1 METTT
6 HTVPQEILY
15 RYLAKKA
22 IQDLRNREEI
32 DIELISYLN
41 TFPLINYCR
50 SEIGD
55 GDKGWLK
62 EIASSKEKSLT
73 LRQFALSLIR
83 QLKDD
88 NDVKD
93 FLYNLWKTSA
103 EYEIKIDVL
112 WNLLTYDDLSK
123 ELYNDIRQNF
133 TVAEWDK
140 WLPLI
145 VEKLGGEDK
154 EKVQVKELMNKFFDL

>member
-1 METTT
+1 META
-6 HTVPQEILY
+6 VPQEILY

-22 IQDLRNREEI
+22 VQDLRNGE
-32 DIELISYLN
+32 DIEIEIICYLN
-41 TFPLINYCR
+41 TSPLINYCR
-50 SEIGD
+50 SEIKG
-55 GDKGWLK
+55 GDKEWLK
-62 EIASSKEKSLT
+62 KLASSKDKHLI
-73 LRQFALSLIR
+73 LRQFALNLIR
-83 QLKDD
+83 QLKDYA
-88 NDVKD
+88 DVKD
-93 FLYNLWKTSA
+93 FLYDLWKNSA
-103 EYEIKIDVL
+103 EYEIKIEVL

-154 EKVQVKELMNKFFDL
+154 EKGQVKELMNKFFDL

>member
-1 METTT
+1 MET
-6 HTVPQEILY
+6 TVPQEILY

-22 IQDLRNREEI
+22 VQDLRNREDI
-32 DIELISYLN
+32 DIEMICYLN
-41 TFPLINYCR
+41 TSPLINYCR
-50 SEIGD
+50 SEIMD
-55 GDKGWLK
+55 GDKEWLK
-62 EIASSKEKSLT
+62 DIASSKEKPLI

-83 QLKDD
+83 QLKDHS
-88 NDVKD
+88 DVKD

-103 EYEIKIDVL
+103 EYEIKIEVL
-112 WNLLTYDDLSK
+112 WNLLIYDDLSK
-123 ELYNDIRQNF
+123 ELFNDIRQNF

-154 EKVQVKELMNKFFDL
+154 EKGQVKELMNKFFDL

>member
-1 METTT
+1 MET
-6 HTVPQEILY
+6 TVPQEILY

-22 IQDLRNREEI
+22 VQDLRNREDI
-32 DIELISYLN
+32 DIEMICYLN
-41 TFPLINYCR
+41 TSPLINYCR
-50 SEIGD
+50 LEIKG
-55 GDKGWLK
+55 GDKEWLK
-62 EIASSKEKSLT
+62 EIAASKEKPLV

-83 QLKDD
+83 QLKDQ

-103 EYEIKIDVL
+103 EYEIKIEVL

-154 EKVQVKELMNKFFDL
+154 EKGQVKELMNKFFDL

>member
-1 METTT
+1 METTI

-41 TFPLINYCR
+41 TFPLISYCR

-55 GDKGWLK
+55 GDKGLLK
-62 EIASSKEKSLT
+62 EIASSKEKSLI

-83 QLKDD
+83 QLKDH

-103 EYEIKIDVL
+103 EYEIKIEVL
-112 WNLLTYDDLSK
+112 WNLLIYDDLSK

>member
-1 METTT
+1 MET
-6 HTVPQEILY
+6 TVPQEILY

-22 IQDLRNREEI
+22 VQDLRNREDI
-32 DIELISYLN
+32 DIEMICYLN
-41 TFPLINYCR
+41 TSPLINYCR
-50 SEIGD
+50 SEIMD
-55 GDKGWLK
+55 GDKEWLK
-62 EIASSKEKSLT
+62 DIASSKEKPLI

-83 QLKDD
+83 QLKDHS
-88 NDVKD
+88 DVKD

-103 EYEIKIDVL
+103 EYEIKIEVL
-112 WNLLTYDDLSK
+112 WNLLIYDDLSK

-154 EKVQVKELMNKFFDL
+154 EKGQVKELMNKFFDL

>member
-1 METTT
+1 MENA
-6 HTVPQEILY
+6 VPQEILY

-22 IQDLRNREEI
+22 VQDLRNREEI
-32 DIELISYLN
+32 DIELICYLN

-50 SEIGD
+50 SEIRD
-55 GDKGWLK
+55 DDKEWLK
-62 EIASSKEKSLT
+62 EIASSKEKPLI
-73 LRQFALSLIR
+73 LRQFTLSLIR
-83 QLKDD
+83 QLKDHK
-88 NDVKD
+88 DVKD
-93 FLYNLWKTSA
+93 FLYSLWKTSA
-103 EYEIKIDVL
+103 EYEIKIEVL
-112 WNLLTYDDLSK
+112 WNLLIYDDLSK

>member
-1 METTT
+1 MENA
-6 HTVPQEILY
+6 VSQEVLY

-22 IQDLRNREEI
+22 VQDLRNREEI
-32 DIELISYLN
+32 DIELFCYLN
-41 TFPLINYCR
+41 TSPLINYCR
-50 SEIGD
+50 SEIRD
-55 GDKGWLK
+55 GDKEWLK
-62 EIASSKEKSLT
+62 ETASSEEKPLI

-83 QLKDD
+83 QLKDHT
-88 NDVKD
+88 DVKD
-93 FLYNLWKTSA
+93 FLYGLWKTSA
-103 EYEIKIDVL
+103 EYEIKIEVL
-112 WNLLTYDDLSK
+112 WNLLIYDDLSK